1 MVCMFMSVVIS
12 HKDVTGNC
20 IDREIFIR
28 HSKTVQRT
36 RQSCERASL
45 QMLLVFNP
53 ILKLMF
59 CVLDYCYY
67 FV

>member
-20 IDREIFIR
+20 IDREIFMR
-28 HSKTVQRT
+28 HLKTVQRT

-45 QMLLVFNP
+45 QMLLVCNL
-53 ILKLMF
+53 ILKSMF